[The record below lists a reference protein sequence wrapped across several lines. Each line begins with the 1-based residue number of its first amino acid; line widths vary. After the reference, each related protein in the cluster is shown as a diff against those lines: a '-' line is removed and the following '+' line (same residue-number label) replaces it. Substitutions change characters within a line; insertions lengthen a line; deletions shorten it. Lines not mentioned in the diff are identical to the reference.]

1 VNDCVGRAYVT
12 EPAAKALVP
21 EKHRYPRCVVL
32 LPMNA
37 VWVSNAEKKN
47 GKFADIQSIFSNI
60 GFW

>member
-1 VNDCVGRAYVT
+1 
-12 EPAAKALVP
+12 
-21 EKHRYPRCVVL
+21 
-32 LPMNA
+32 MNA